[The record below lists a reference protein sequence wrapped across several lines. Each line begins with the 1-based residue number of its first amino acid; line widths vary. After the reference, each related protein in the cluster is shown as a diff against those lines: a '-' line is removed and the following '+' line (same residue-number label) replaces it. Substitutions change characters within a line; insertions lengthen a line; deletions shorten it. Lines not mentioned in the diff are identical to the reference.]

1 MPDTVAASTATTET
15 LLNGASVEVTIDTLG
30 DHDWYAVTLVAGT
43 TYVFHTTAIAGQ
55 NPDTFLNL
63 RNAAGTVVASDDD
76 GGDGTYSVI
85 RFTATSSGTFY
96 IDAGSYNDESI
107 GRYNL
112 SMTAVPAAG
121 ADLLPATTATTG
133 TLAVTGSVAG
143 RIDSSGDHDFYAI
156 TLTAGET
163 YLFRTGPA
171 TPNGTVDTTLT
182 LRDAAGVQLATNDDA
197 GEATYSAVRF
207 TATTSGTYYLDVGAF
222 GSGTGEFTLTAFT
235 TPPLTLF
242 TNDQIANQ
250 LTEGYWGGS
259 SRHFNVTAGGTI
271 TYNVTALT
279 AAGANLA
286 NEAFAL
292 WSDATGITFT
302 AVTSGGQ
309 IILDD
314 NQSGAFAN
322 STVSGGIITGSTVN
336 VSTAW
341 LSTYGTGLNSYSFQ
355 TYIHEIGHALG
366 LGHAGNYNG
375 AASYATDA
383 IYLNDS
389 WAPTIMSYFDQQDNS
404 YFANLGFTRQ
414 FVLTPMIAD
423 AIATTALYGGPSTTT
438 RTGDT
443 TYGFNYT
450 SGRAIYDATQ
460 FPTVG
465 YTVHDSG
472 GIDTLDYSGFSQNQ
486 TINLNQE
493 TYSNVGAG
501 VGNVA
506 IARGT
511 VIENAI
517 GGSGNDMLLGNA
529 ANNILDGRGGS
540 DTMVGGAGNDVYIV
554 DSLTDVVTELDGE
567 GNDRV
572 ETSVAGYVLPA
583 FVETLE
589 YTGAAAIAATGNASA
604 NYITGGVNGDTLE
617 GMDGDDTLGGEAG
630 DDTLNGGNGSDRL
643 FGGTGADSMNGGDG
657 NDRLVVD
664 NAGDT
669 AIGGTGIDTVQFI
682 ASGLT
687 YTLAADVEIVSNQSG
702 GNITLTMNALGNT
715 FGGSA
720 GVDTVLLGNGG
731 DSAYGRAGDDGLSGE
746 GGNDYLYGDV
756 GQDLLDGGS
765 GNDFLYGGADND
777 VLQGGIGVDTLYGE
791 GGADTIVGGGGLD
804 QSFGGAGA
812 DIFTYSAVSDTG
824 ATTATAD
831 RIRDFSQA
839 QSDRID
845 LSAIDAITGGSNDA
859 FSFIGTA
866 AFGNVAGQLRFQQ
879 ISGATYVQGDIDGNG
894 VADFMIRIDGLH
906 TLTGG
911 DFLL

>member
-15 LLNGASVEVTIDTLG
+15 LLDGASVEVTIDTLG

-63 RNAAGTVVASDDD
+63 RNASGTIVASDDD
-76 GGDGTYSVI
+76 GGDSTYSVI
-85 RFTATSSGTFY
+85 RFIATSSGTFY
-96 IDAGSYNDESI
+96 IDAGTYNDLSL
-107 GRYNL
+107 GSYNL

-121 ADLLPATTATTG
+121 ADFVLATTATTG
-133 TLAVTGSVAG
+133 TLAVSGSVAG
-143 RIDSSGDHDFYAI
+143 RIDASGDHDWYAV

-163 YLFRTGPA
+163 YLFRTGA
-171 TPNGTVDTTLT
+171 TTPNGTVDTTLT
-182 LRDAAGVQLATNDDA
+182 LRDGSGVQLATNDDS
-197 GEATYSAVRF
+197 GEAAYSSVRF

-235 TPPLTLF
+235 TPPLQLF

-250 LTEGYWGGS
+250 LTDGFWGGS
-259 SRHFNVTAGGTI
+259 SRHFNVSAGGTI

-279 AAGANLA
+279 ADGANLA

-292 WSDATGITFT
+292 WGDATGITFT
-302 AVTSGGQ
+302 AVTTGGQ
-309 IILDD
+309 IVLDD

-322 STVSGGIITGSTVN
+322 SSVSGGFITSSTVN

-341 LSTYGTGLNSYSFQ
+341 LGTYGTGLNSYSFQ

-375 AASYATDA
+375 AASYGSDA
-383 IYLNDS
+383 LYLNDS
-389 WAPTIMSYFDQQDNS
+389 WAPTIMSYFDQNENT

-423 AIATTALYGGPSTTT
+423 AIATAALYGGASTTT

-443 TYGFNYT
+443 VYGFNNS
-450 SGRAIYDATQ
+450 SGRAVYDATVN
-460 FPTVG
+460 PTVG
-465 YTVHDSG
+465 YTVHDNG
-472 GIDTLDYSGFSQNQ
+472 GIDTLDYSGFTQNQ
-486 TINLNQE
+486 LINLNQE
-493 TYSNVGAG
+493 TYSNVGAR

-517 GGSGNDMLLGNA
+517 GGSGNDSLMGNA
-529 ANNILDGRGGS
+529 ANNVLDGRGGI
-540 DTMVGGAGNDVYIV
+540 DTMVGGAGNDIYIV
-554 DSLTDVVTELDGE
+554 DNLADVVTELDGE

-572 ETSVAGYVLPA
+572 ETSVAGYALPA

-589 YTGAAAIAATGNASA
+589 YTGAAAFAATGNAAA
-604 NYITGGVNGDTLE
+604 NTITGGVNGDTLE

-630 DDTLNGGNGSDRL
+630 DDILNGGNGADRL
-643 FGGTGADSMNGGDG
+643 YGGTGADSMDGGDG

-664 NAGDT
+664 NAGDG
-669 AIGGTGIDTVQFI
+669 AIGGTGIDTVQII

-687 YTLAADVEIVSNQSG
+687 YTLAADVEIASNQSG
-702 GNITLTMNALGNT
+702 GNLTLTMNALGNT
-715 FGGSA
+715 FGGST
-720 GVDTVLLGNGG
+720 GVDTVMLGDGG
-731 DSAYGRAGDDGLSGE
+731 DSAYGRSGNDGLFGE

-756 GQDLLDGGS
+756 GQDLLDGGN
-765 GNDFLYGGADND
+765 GNDFLYAGADDD
-777 VLQGGIGVDTLYGE
+777 VLLGGIGVDTLYGE
-791 GGADTIVGGGGLD
+791 GGADTITGGGGLD
-804 QSFGGAGA
+804 QLFGGAGA
-812 DIFTYSAVSDTG
+812 DSFAYAAASDTG

-839 QSDRID
+839 QFDRID
-845 LSAIDAITGGSNDA
+845 LSAIDAVAGGSNDA
-859 FSFIGTA
+859 FAFIGTT
-866 AFGNVAGQLRFQQ
+866 AFSNVAGQLRYQQ
-879 ISGATYVQGDIDGNG
+879 ISGATYIQADIDGNG
-894 VADFMIRIDGLH
+894 IADLVIRIDGTVALMA
-906 TLTGG
+906 G
-911 DFLL
+911 DFVL

>member
-15 LLNGASVEVTIDTLG
+15 LLPGASVEVTIDTLG

-43 TYVFHTTAIAGQ
+43 SYVFHTTAIAGQ

-63 RNAAGTVVASDDD
+63 RNASGTIVASDDD

-96 IDAGSYNDESI
+96 IDAGTYNDLSL
-107 GRYNL
+107 GSYNL
-112 SMTAVPAAG
+112 STTAVPAAG
-121 ADLLPATTATTG
+121 SDLLPATTATTG
-133 TLAVTGSVAG
+133 TLAVSGSVAG
-143 RIDSSGDHDFYAI
+143 RIDASGDHDWYAV

-163 YLFRTGPA
+163 YLFRTGA
-171 TPNGTVDTTLT
+171 TTPNGTVDTTLT
-182 LRDAAGVQLATNDDA
+182 LRDSAGTQLATNDDA
-197 GEATYSAVRF
+197 GEAAYSSVRF
-207 TATTSGTYYLDVGAF
+207 TATTSGTFYLDVGAF

-235 TPPLTLF
+235 TPPLQLF

-250 LTEGYWGGS
+250 LTDGFWGGS

-279 AAGANLA
+279 ADGANLA

-292 WSDATGITFT
+292 WGDATGITFT

-309 IILDD
+309 IVVDD

-322 STVSGGIITGSTVN
+322 SSVSGGFITSSTVN

-341 LSTYGTGLNSYSFQ
+341 LGTYGTGLNSYSFQ
-355 TYIHEIGHALG
+355 TYVHEIGHALG

-375 AASYATDA
+375 AASYASDA
-383 IYLNDS
+383 LYLNDS
-389 WAPTIMSYFDQQDNS
+389 WAPTVMSYFDQNENS

-423 AIATTALYGGPSTTT
+423 AIATTALYGTSTTT
-438 RTGDT
+438 HTGDT
-443 TYGFNYT
+443 VYGFNNS
-450 SGRAIYDATQ
+450 SGRAVYDATAN
-460 FPTVG
+460 PTVG
-465 YTVHDSG
+465 YTVHDNG
-472 GIDTLDYSGFSQNQ
+472 GTDTLDYSGFTQNQ
-486 TINLNQE
+486 RIDLNQE
-493 TYSNVGAG
+493 TYSNVGG
-501 VGNVA
+501 QVGNVA

-517 GGSGNDMLLGNA
+517 GGSGIDTLLGNA
-529 ANNILDGRGGS
+529 ANNILDGRGGT
-540 DTMVGGAGNDVYIV
+540 DTMVGGAGNDIYIV
-554 DSLTDVVTELDGE
+554 DNLSDVVTELDGE

-589 YTGAAAIAATGNASA
+589 YTGAASFSATGNAAA
-604 NYITGGVNGDTLE
+604 NNITGGIGGDTLE
-617 GMDGDDTLGGEAG
+617 GMEGDDTLGGEAG
-630 DDTLNGGNGSDRL
+630 DDILNGGNGSDRL
-643 FGGTGADSMNGGDG
+643 FGGAGADSMNGGDG

-664 NAGDT
+664 NAGDI
-669 AIGGTGIDTVQFI
+669 AIGGTGIDTVQFVI
-682 ASGLT
+682 GGLT
-687 YTLAADVEIVSNQSG
+687 YTVAADVEIVSNQSG
-702 GNITLTMNALGNT
+702 GNLTLTMNALGNT
-715 FGGSA
+715 FGGST
-720 GVDTVLLGNGG
+720 GVDTVMLGDGG
-731 DSAYGRAGDDGLSGE
+731 DSAYGRAGNDSLFGE

-756 GQDLLDGGS
+756 GQDQLDGGN
-765 GNDFLYGGADND
+765 GNDFLYGGADD
-777 VLQGGIGVDTLYGE
+777 DMLTGGIGVDTLYGE
-791 GGADTIVGGGGLD
+791 GGADTIAGGGGLD
-804 QSFGGAGA
+804 QLFGGAGA
-812 DIFTYSAVSDTG
+812 DIFRYTAVTDTG

-831 RIRDFSQA
+831 RIRDFAQA

-845 LSAIDAITGGSNDA
+845 LSAIDALTGGSDDA

-866 AFGNVAGQLRFQQ
+866 AFGNVEGQLRYQQ
-879 ISGATYVQGDIDGNG
+879 IGGATYVQGDIDGNG
-894 VADFMIRIDGLH
+894 VADFVIRVDGLH
-906 TLTGG
+906 TLTSG